1 LQYPLAFGLGRFWL
15 VPRVYLLIVCLA
27 LLLVGCGES
36 TVVPEGAER
45 SVVDVVSEETG
56 FRPKDVSCPS
66 DVEAEVGGTFECQFT
81 GPEGVPYV
89 AHLKILKVEGER
101 VEFYVKTR
109 PR

>member
-1 LQYPLAFGLGRFWL
+1 MRRASLSIL
-15 VPRVYLLIVCLA
+15 CLA
-27 LLLVGCGES
+27 ALLAGCGES

-45 SVVDVVSEETG
+45 SVVDVVSHETG
-56 FRPKDVSCPS
+56 FKPKDVRCPS
-66 DVEAEVGGTFECQFT
+66 DVEAEEGGTFECRFA

-89 AHLKILKVEGER
+89 AHMRIVKVEGER